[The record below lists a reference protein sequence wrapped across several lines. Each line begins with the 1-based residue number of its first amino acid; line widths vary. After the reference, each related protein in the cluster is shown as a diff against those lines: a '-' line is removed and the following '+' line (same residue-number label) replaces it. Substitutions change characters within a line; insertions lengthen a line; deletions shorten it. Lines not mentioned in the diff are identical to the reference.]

1 MGKVTLILMLL
12 TSLGLMAACQQ
23 SGGGLYFTSDRDG
36 NYEIYQRD
44 ISSDED
50 INITQTAEDEYEAVL
65 SPNKKWLVFR
75 VGAENNSSIV
85 VFNLDSGSE
94 AERFPIS
101 RGSGNFYAPVWSG
114 DSNRLAYVGDVK
126 GQGSKVFISGV
137 RDSSPAKLSDIEAVE
152 VGDWSSDGESVVFS
166 SNDKE
171 RLGIHVRNPD
181 GVNQRQMTCGKD
193 YGAKWSPDSK
203 RLAFISEREG
213 NPDIYVMER
222 DAEDELC
229 PNTKDYRKDVLRL
242 TETDESESDI
252 SWSPDSRNILF
263 VSERDGNKE
272 IYVME
277 SSGNKQ
283 IRLTFN
289 EKADYSPVW
298 SPDGRTIAFVSELD
312 GDADIFTMDS
322 SGQNQARITNNDSA
336 DTDPRW

>member
-1 MGKVTLILMLL
+1 MGKVTLIFMLF
-12 TSLGLMAACQQ
+12 TSLGMMAACQQ

-75 VGAENNSSIV
+75 VGAENNSSIE

-114 DSNRLAYVGDVK
+114 DSSRIAYVGDVK

-229 PNTKDYRKDVLRL
+229 PNTKDSRKDVLRL

>member
-1 MGKVTLILMLL
+1 MGKVTQILMLL
-12 TSLGLMAACQQ
+12 TLLGLMAACQQ
-23 SGGGLYFTSDRDG
+23 SSGGLYFTSDRDG
-36 NYEIYQRD
+36 NYEIYKRD

-75 VGAENNSSIV
+75 VGPENNSSIE

-94 AERFPIS
+94 AERFPIA
-101 RGSGNFYAPVWSG
+101 RGSGNFHSPVWNGNS
-114 DSNRLAYVGDVK
+114 DRIAFVGEVK
-126 GQGSKVFISGV
+126 NQGSKVFISGV
-137 RDSSPAKLSDIEAVE
+137 RDSSPAKLSDIEATE

-166 SNDKE
+166 SDDNE

-181 GVNQRQMTCGKD
+181 GVNQRQMTCGAD
-193 YGAKWSPDSK
+193 YGAVWSPDAK

-229 PNTKDYRKDVLRL
+229 PTTKDSRKDVLRL
-242 TETDESESDI
+242 TETDEPESDI
-252 SWSPDSRNILF
+252 SWSPDSKQLLF

-289 EKADYSPVW
+289 EKDDYSPIW

-312 GDADIFTMDS
+312 GDPDIFTMDG

-336 DTDPRW
+336 DTHPRW

>member
-12 TSLGLMAACQQ
+12 TSLVVMAACQQ

-75 VGAENNSSIV
+75 VGAENNSSIE

-114 DSNRLAYVGDVK
+114 DSSRIAYVGDVK

-229 PNTKDYRKDVLRL
+229 PNTKDSRKDVLRL

>member
-12 TSLGLMAACQQ
+12 TSLGVMAACQQ

-75 VGAENNSSIV
+75 VGAENNSSIE

-114 DSNRLAYVGDVK
+114 DSSRIAYVGDVK

-166 SNDKE
+166 SND
-171 RLGIHVRNPD
+171 
-181 GVNQRQMTCGKD
+181 
-193 YGAKWSPDSK
+193 
-203 RLAFISEREG
+203 
-213 NPDIYVMER
+213 
-222 DAEDELC
+222 
-229 PNTKDYRKDVLRL
+229 
-242 TETDESESDI
+242 
-252 SWSPDSRNILF
+252 
-263 VSERDGNKE
+263 
-272 IYVME
+272 
-277 SSGNKQ
+277 
-283 IRLTFN
+283 
-289 EKADYSPVW
+289 
-298 SPDGRTIAFVSELD
+298 
-312 GDADIFTMDS
+312 
-322 SGQNQARITNNDSA
+322 
-336 DTDPRW
+336 

>member
-12 TSLGLMAACQQ
+12 TSLGVMAGCQQ

-75 VGAENNSSIV
+75 VGAENNSSIE

-114 DSNRLAYVGDVK
+114 DSSRIAYVGDVK

-229 PNTKDYRKDVLRL
+229 PNTKDSRKDVLRL

>member
-12 TSLGLMAACQQ
+12 TSLGVMAACQQ

-75 VGAENNSSIV
+75 VGAENNSSIE

-114 DSNRLAYVGDVK
+114 DSSRIAYVGDVK

-229 PNTKDYRKDVLRL
+229 PNTKDSRKDVLRL

-298 SPDGRTIAFVSELD
+298 SPDGRTIAFVSALD

>member
-12 TSLGLMAACQQ
+12 TSLGVMAACQQ

-75 VGAENNSSIV
+75 VGAENNSSIE

-94 AERFPIS
+94 AERVPIS

-114 DSNRLAYVGDVK
+114 DSSRIAYVGDVK

-229 PNTKDYRKDVLRL
+229 PNTKDSRKDVLRL

>member
-12 TSLGLMAACQQ
+12 TSLGVMAACQQ

-75 VGAENNSSIV
+75 VGAENNSSIE

-114 DSNRLAYVGDVK
+114 DSSRIAYVGDVK

-229 PNTKDYRKDVLRL
+229 PNTKDSRKDVLRL

-322 SGQNQARITNNDSA
+322 SGQNQTRITNNDSA

>member
-1 MGKVTLILMLL
+1 MLAV
-12 TSLGLMAACQQ
+12 SLSVMVACQQ

-75 VGAENNSSIV
+75 VGAENNSSIE

-114 DSNRLAYVGDVK
+114 DSSRIAYVGDVK

-166 SNDKE
+166 SND
-171 RLGIHVRNPD
+171 
-181 GVNQRQMTCGKD
+181 
-193 YGAKWSPDSK
+193 
-203 RLAFISEREG
+203 
-213 NPDIYVMER
+213 
-222 DAEDELC
+222 
-229 PNTKDYRKDVLRL
+229 
-242 TETDESESDI
+242 
-252 SWSPDSRNILF
+252 
-263 VSERDGNKE
+263 
-272 IYVME
+272 
-277 SSGNKQ
+277 
-283 IRLTFN
+283 
-289 EKADYSPVW
+289 
-298 SPDGRTIAFVSELD
+298 
-312 GDADIFTMDS
+312 
-322 SGQNQARITNNDSA
+322 
-336 DTDPRW
+336 

>member
-12 TSLGLMAACQQ
+12 TSLGVMAACQQ

-50 INITQTAEDEYEAVL
+50 INITQTAEDEYEVVL

-75 VGAENNSSIV
+75 VGAENNSSIE

-114 DSNRLAYVGDVK
+114 DSSRIAYVGDVK

-229 PNTKDYRKDVLRL
+229 PNTKDSRKDVLRL

>member
-12 TSLGLMAACQQ
+12 TSLGVMAACQQ

-75 VGAENNSSIV
+75 VGAENNSSIE

-114 DSNRLAYVGDVK
+114 DSSRIAYVGDVK

-166 SNDKE
+166 SNDNE
-171 RLGIHVRNPD
+171 RLGIDVRNPD
-181 GVNQRQMTCGKD
+181 GVIQRQMTCGKE

-229 PNTKDYRKDVLRL
+229 PNTKDSRKDVLRL

>member
-1 MGKVTLILMLL
+1 MGKVTLIFMLL
-12 TSLGLMAACQQ
+12 TSLGMMAACQQ

-50 INITQTAEDEYEAVL
+50 INITQTAEDEYEVVL

-75 VGAENNSSIV
+75 VGAENNSSIE

-114 DSNRLAYVGDVK
+114 DSSRIAYVGDVK

-229 PNTKDYRKDVLRL
+229 PNTKDSRKDVLRL

>member
-1 MGKVTLILMLL
+1 M
-12 TSLGLMAACQQ
+12 
-23 SGGGLYFTSDRDG
+23 
-36 NYEIYQRD
+36 
-44 ISSDED
+44 
-50 INITQTAEDEYEAVL
+50 
-65 SPNKKWLVFR
+65 
-75 VGAENNSSIV
+75 
-85 VFNLDSGSE
+85 FNLDSGSE

-114 DSNRLAYVGDVK
+114 DSSRIAYVGDVK

-229 PNTKDYRKDVLRL
+229 PSTKDSRKDVLRL

>member
-1 MGKVTLILMLL
+1 MGKVTLIFMLL
-12 TSLGLMAACQQ
+12 TSLGMMAACQQ

-75 VGAENNSSIV
+75 VGAENNSSIE

-114 DSNRLAYVGDVK
+114 DSSRIAYVGDVK

-229 PNTKDYRKDVLRL
+229 PNTKDSRKDVLRL

-322 SGQNQARITNNDSA
+322 SGQNQTRITNNDSA